1 MLLVTGI
8 LQKFPSFGRLE
19 SVRRKNEIPTFD
31 DPETSRVI
39 NKLIKLT
46 ILIKF

>member
-19 SVRRKNEIPTFD
+19 SVRRKNEIQGRPTFD

-39 NKLIKLT
+39 NKLIKLSS
-46 ILIKF
+46 